1 MSAAPAAPYL
11 TEFGSAAGPS
21 VLAMVGQLGLSE
33 EEQAAA
39 RIAEAHAEGFEK
51 GRAAA
56 LAALEPKLAEQAAQF
71 QRQLAQERAAWAARD
86 GDKLAGALA
95 AGLEAL
101 EARIADAVTRILA
114 PFLEARLCHQAVAEL
129 RAELDVLLA
138 REPEI
143 GLSIAGPEDL
153 LEALRSRLSDQRCS
167 VTYVT
172 SQACDVSVGA
182 GQTLL
187 QTRLAAWKARIEEAV
202 A

>member
-71 QRQLAQERAAWAARD
+71 QRQLAQERAAWAARE